1 MFCTNCG
8 NKLNEN
14 DKFCIICGKAVP
26 LSNSDEQ
33 ADTVNN
39 DTTEVKENLT
49 KFLRSGLIFSLV
61 AFILCTVSPIVSLIV
76 SSFGLVSAKKQNPQ
90 DGDKLIS
97 IVANSIV
104 IGISILLIVS
114 NIFSLISEIQITNQE
129 I

>member
-26 LSNSDEQ
+26 LSNTTEQ

-49 KFLRSGLIFSLV
+49 KFLQSGLIISLV